1 MSLNQVSVTVSHHYS
16 SITLRAASR
25 WWIGQRWLILAIV
38 AVGQIFIIFQKSAI
52 WKKNLRLIWSELME
66 RVTLD
71 TAGAKALFC
80 SEIQT
85 SLGGFYTIISAF
97 ARLSQSFYTSR
108 LWCRCTWSPLGNQC
122 MQSIHSQA
130 TYVLFIY
137 CKFSTRTR
145 GCQTQYHPRLIHLVS
160 WYILVLVSNVWSGQV
175 NYIFTSDRI
184 PWEDG
189 KK

>member
-130 TYVLFIY
+130 TVCVVYLLQV
-137 CKFSTRTR
+137 
-145 GCQTQYHPRLIHLVS
+145 QYMNPRMSNTKSPKIDTFGELIHFGACFKCLER
-160 WYILVLVSNVWSGQV
+160 
-175 NYIFTSDRI
+175 TSQLYFHI
-184 PWEDG
+184 W
-189 KK
+189 